1 MPLMTMRMAESELEI
16 ELFGTEDSFLNRP
29 VNVKPL
35 FVTLFA
41 YFPVVSNEKLVFYFG
56 KATFLFFFFFL
67 LLGFLNAF
75 TASAPTSEQ
84 LLKYAKTTSLL
95 NCVR

>member
-56 KATFLFFFFFL
+56 KATFLFFFFL
-67 LLGFLNAF
+67 
-75 TASAPTSEQ
+75 STSRFSERF
-84 LLKYAKTTSLL
+84 YCFRAHE
-95 NCVR
+95 

>member
-16 ELFGTEDSFLNRP
+16 ELFGTEDSFLNGP

-56 KATFLFFFFFL
+56 KATFLFFFSFYFSV
-67 LLGFLNAF
+67 F
-75 TASAPTSEQ
+75 
-84 LLKYAKTTSLL
+84 
-95 NCVR
+95 